1 MNTWLCHDT
10 LTFTFASVFL
20 FSLFFKFIT
29 GLASNGNWTD
39 LICHL
44 HSSQYQSTISVSN
57 LNYRQIITAMLATR
71 CSELK
76 QLLYEFNLLK
86 KKCFQRQFERNI
98 RVTTCLYFTT
108 LPLEDAN
115 LQMSWVYTA
124 IIKPWF
130 KATTTTMKY
139 FARSSFSRNLVH
151 LWN

>member
-1 MNTWLCHDT
+1 MTLWL
-10 LTFTFASVFL
+10 LLSLLFSYFL
-20 FSLFFKFIT
+20 FFFNSLP
-29 GLASNGNWTD
+29 GLLPAETE
-39 LICHL
+39 LIWYVTYTPLNIKVPFQFLILIIDRLLQLCL
-44 HSSQYQSTISVSN
+44 QLDVQSWNSFYMNSIVS
-57 LNYRQIITAMLATR
+57 
-71 CSELK
+71 
-76 QLLYEFNLLK
+76 K
-86 KKCFQRQFERNI
+86 KKCFQRQFERSI

-108 LPLEDAN
+108 LPLKDAN

>member
-98 RVTTCLYFTT
+98 RVTTCLYCTT
-108 LPLEDAN
+108 LPVEDTN
-115 LQMSWVYTA
+115 LQMSLVYTA
-124 IIKPWF
+124 ITKSWF
-130 KATTTTMKY
+130 KATTTAMKY
-139 FARSSFSRNLVH
+139 FTRGSFSRNLVH